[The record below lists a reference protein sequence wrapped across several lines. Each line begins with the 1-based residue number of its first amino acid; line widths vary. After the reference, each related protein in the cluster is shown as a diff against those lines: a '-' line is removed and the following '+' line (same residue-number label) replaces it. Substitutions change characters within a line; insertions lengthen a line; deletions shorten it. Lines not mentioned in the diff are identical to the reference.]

1 MDVAERTG
9 RLAGR
14 AAIVTG
20 AGGGIGEAIAR
31 TLAREGA
38 GVAVVDLQED
48 LAARVAAAIGRD
60 GAKAVA
66 LRADVTKAADVD
78 AMVRASLAG
87 LGQVD
92 ILVNNVGGYATM
104 RTTWEIEESEWDF
117 ILALNLK
124 SAFLC
129 SKAVIPHMLA
139 RRTGRIVNL
148 SSIVG
153 RTAPTLS
160 AAHYSA
166 AKAGVRGFTWHLAR
180 ELAPHGI
187 TVNAVAPW
195 LTLTER
201 IKKLR
206 SPEVDAALK
215 AQTPLGRFAEPQEV
229 ADAVLFLASDEAAYV
244 TGATLDV
251 NGGMF
256 MG

>member
-1 MDVAERTG
+1 MQTHG
-9 RLAGR
+9 RLRGR

-20 AGGGIGEAIAR
+20 AGGGIGEAIAG

-38 GVAVVDLQED
+38 AVAVVDLRED
-48 LAARVAAAIGRD
+48 LAKRVAAAIE
-60 GAKAVA
+60 GAGGKALG
-66 LRADVTKAADVD
+66 LRADVTRWAEVD
-78 AMVRASLAG
+78 AMVRASLGA

-104 RTTWEIEESEWDF
+104 RTTWEIEETEWDF

-139 RRTGRIVNL
+139 RKSGRIVNL
-148 SSIVG
+148 SSLVG
-153 RTAPTLS
+153 RTAPALS

-166 AKAGVRGFTWHLAR
+166 AKAGVRGLTWHLAR

-187 TVNAVAPW
+187 TVNAIAPW

-201 IKKLR
+201 VKTLR
-206 SPEVDAALK
+206 RLEVDAALR

-229 ADAVLFLASDEAAYV
+229 ADAVRFLASDEAAYV

-256 MG
+256 MS

>member
-1 MDVAERTG
+1 MTEANG
-9 RLAGR
+9 RLRGK

-38 GVAVVDLQED
+38 AVAVVDLRED
-48 LAARVAAAIGRD
+48 LAKAVAAAIARD
-60 GAKAVA
+60 GAVAVA
-66 LRADVTKAADVD
+66 LRADVTRAADVD
-78 AMVRASLAG
+78 AMVRAGLAA

-104 RTTWEIEESEWDF
+104 RATWEIEESEWDF
-117 ILALNLK
+117 IVALNLK

-139 RRTGRIVNL
+139 RRRGRIVNL

-153 RTAPTLS
+153 RSAPTLS

-166 AKAGVRGFTWHLAR
+166 AKAGVRGLTWHLAR
-180 ELAPHGI
+180 ELASHGI

-201 IKKLR
+201 IKTLR

-229 ADAVLFLASDEAAYV
+229 ADAVRFLASDEAAYV

-256 MG
+256 MS

>member
-1 MDVAERTG
+1 MAQGNG
-9 RLAGR
+9 RLAGK

-38 GVAVVDLQED
+38 AVAVVDMQED
-48 LAARVAAAIGRD
+48 LARDVAAGIGRD
-60 GAKAVA
+60 GGKALA
-66 LRADVTKAADVD
+66 LRADVTVAPDVE
-78 AMVRASLAG
+78 AMVRASLAA
-87 LGQVD
+87 LGPVD
-92 ILVNNVGGYATM
+92 ILVNNVGGYATL
-104 RTTWEIEESEWDF
+104 RTTWEIEETEWDF
-117 ILALNLK
+117 IVALNLK

-166 AKAGVRGFTWHLAR
+166 AKAGVRGLTWHLAR

-201 IKKLR
+201 IRKLR
-206 SPEVDAALK
+206 SPETDAALR

-229 ADAVLFLASDEAAYV
+229 ADAVLFLASDESAYV

-256 MG
+256 MS

>member
-1 MDVAERTG
+1 MGTHG
-9 RLAGR
+9 RLRGQ

-20 AGGGIGEAIAR
+20 AGGGIGEAVAR
-31 TLAREGA
+31 TLAAEGA
-38 GVAVVDLQED
+38 AVAVVDLQEG
-48 LAARVAAAIGRD
+48 LARRVAAAIGD
-60 GAKAVA
+60 AGGKALG
-66 LRADVTKAADVD
+66 LRADVTRAAEVD
-78 AMVRASLAG
+78 AMVGASLAA

-104 RTTWEIEESEWDF
+104 RATWETEESEWDF

-124 SAFLC
+124 SVFLC

-139 RRTGRIVNL
+139 RKAGRIVNL

-166 AKAGVRGFTWHLAR
+166 AKAGVRGLTWHLAR

-201 IKKLR
+201 VKQLR
-206 SPEVDAALK
+206 RPEVDAALK

-229 ADAVLFLASDEAAYV
+229 ADAVSFLASDEAAYV

-256 MG
+256 MS

>member
-1 MDVAERTG
+1 MVTGNG

-20 AGGGIGEAIAR
+20 AGGGIGEATAR

-38 GVAVVDLQED
+38 AVAVVDLQED
-48 LAARVAAAIGRD
+48 LAQAVAAGIRRD
-60 GAKAVA
+60 GGVA
-66 LRADVTKAADVD
+66 LGVRADATNAAAVD

-92 ILVNNVGGYATM
+92 ILVNNVGGYAIM
-104 RTTWEIEESEWDF
+104 RATWEIEESEWDF
-117 ILALNLK
+117 IVALNLK

-129 SKAVIPHMLA
+129 SKAVIPHMLS
-139 RRTGRIVNL
+139 RKRGRIVNL

-153 RTAPTLS
+153 RSAPTLS
-160 AAHYSA
+160 AAHYAA
-166 AKAGVRGFTWHLAR
+166 AKAGVRGLTWHLAR

-256 MG
+256 MS

>member
-1 MDVAERTG
+1 MQTHG
-9 RLAGR
+9 RLRGR

-20 AGGGIGEAIAR
+20 AGGGIGEAIAG

-38 GVAVVDLQED
+38 AVAVVDLRED
-48 LAARVAAAIGRD
+48 LAKRVAAAIE
-60 GAKAVA
+60 GAGGKALG
-66 LRADVTKAADVD
+66 LRADVTRWAEVD
-78 AMVRASLAG
+78 AMVRASLGA

-104 RTTWEIEESEWDF
+104 RTTWEIEETEWDF

-139 RRTGRIVNL
+139 RKSGRIINL

-153 RTAPTLS
+153 RTAPALS

-166 AKAGVRGFTWHLAR
+166 AKAGVRGLTWHLAR

-187 TVNAVAPW
+187 TVNAIAPW
-195 LTLTER
+195 LTLTQR

-206 SPEVDAALK
+206 RPEVDATLR

-229 ADAVLFLASDEAAYV
+229 ADAVRFLASDEAAYV

-256 MG
+256 MS

>member
-1 MDVAERTG
+1 MTRPDG

-14 AAIVTG
+14 GAIVTG

-38 GVAVVDLQED
+38 AVAVVDLQED
-48 LAARVAAAIGRD
+48 LARRVATAIGE
-60 GAKAVA
+60 GGGKALP
-66 LRADVTKAADVD
+66 LRADVTRAADVD
-78 AMVRASLAG
+78 AMVGAGLAG
-87 LGQVD
+87 LGRVD

-104 RTTWEIEESEWDF
+104 RTTWEIDESEWDF
-117 ILALNLK
+117 IVALNLK

-139 RRTGRIVNL
+139 RKTGRIVNL

-153 RTAPTLS
+153 RSAPTLS

-166 AKAGVRGFTWHLAR
+166 AKAGVRGLTWHLAR

-251 NGGMF
+251 NGGML
-256 MG
+256 MS

>member
-1 MDVAERTG
+1 MLTHG
-9 RLAGR
+9 RLRGR

-20 AGGGIGEAIAR
+20 AGGGIGAAIAV
-31 TLAREGA
+31 TLASEGA
-38 GVAVVDLQED
+38 AVAVVDLQED
-48 LAARVAAAIGRD
+48 LAQRVAAAIGEA
-60 GAKAVA
+60 GGKALG
-66 LRADVTKAADVD
+66 LRADVTRWAEAD
-78 AMVRASLAG
+78 AMVRASLGA
-87 LGQVD
+87 LGRVD

-139 RRTGRIVNL
+139 RKSGRIVNL

-166 AKAGVRGFTWHLAR
+166 AKAGVRGLTWHLAR

-195 LTLTER
+195 LTLTDR

-206 SPEVDAALK
+206 RPEVDAALR

-229 ADAVLFLASDEAAYV
+229 ADAVRFLASDEAAYV

-251 NGGMF
+251 NGGML
-256 MG
+256 MS

>member
-1 MDVAERTG
+1 MAEKNG

-38 GVAVVDLQED
+38 AVAVVDLRED
-48 LAARVAAAIGRD
+48 LAVAVAAAIARY
-60 GAKAVA
+60 GAVAVA
-66 LRADVTKAADVD
+66 LRADVTRAADVD
-78 AMVRASLAG
+78 AMVGASLAA

-92 ILVNNVGGYATM
+92 ILVNNVGGYAKM
-104 RTTWEIEESEWDF
+104 RATWEIEESEWDF
-117 ILALNLK
+117 IVALNLK

-153 RTAPTLS
+153 RSAPTLS
-160 AAHYSA
+160 AAHYAA
-166 AKAGVRGFTWHLAR
+166 AKAGVRGLTWHLAR

-201 IKKLR
+201 IKTLR

-229 ADAVLFLASDEAAYV
+229 ADAVRFLASDEAAYV

-256 MG
+256 MS

>member
-1 MDVAERTG
+1 MAERDG

-38 GVAVVDLQED
+38 AVAVVDLQED
-48 LAARVAAAIGRD
+48 GAQAVAAGIRRHG
-60 GAKAVA
+60 GKALA
-66 LRADVTKAADVD
+66 LRADATKAAEVD

-92 ILVNNVGGYATM
+92 ILVNNVGGYAIM

-117 ILALNLK
+117 IVALNLK

-129 SKAVIPHMLA
+129 SKAVVPHMLS
-139 RRTGRIVNL
+139 RKRGRIVNL

-153 RTAPTLS
+153 RSAPTLS
-160 AAHYSA
+160 AAHYAA
-166 AKAGVRGFTWHLAR
+166 AKAGVRGLTWHLAR

-206 SPEVDAALK
+206 SHEVDAALK

-256 MG
+256 MS

>member
-1 MDVAERTG
+1 MTINGG

-20 AGGGIGEAIAR
+20 SGGGIGEAIAR

-38 GVAVVDLQED
+38 AVAVVDVQED
-48 LAARVAAAIGRD
+48 LVQRVAAAIGAA
-60 GAKAVA
+60 GGKALP
-66 LRADVTKAADVD
+66 LRADVTRAADVD
-78 AMVRASLAG
+78 VVVRASLAG
-87 LGQVD
+87 LGAVD
-92 ILVNNVGGYATM
+92 ILVNNVGGYATL
-104 RTTWEIEESEWDF
+104 RPTWEIEEAEWDF
-117 ILALNLK
+117 IVALNLK

-129 SKAVIPHMLA
+129 SKAVIPHMLSRKA
-139 RRTGRIVNL
+139 GRIVNL

-153 RTAPTLS
+153 RSAPTLS

-166 AKAGVRGFTWHLAR
+166 AKAGVRGLTWHLAR

-195 LTLTER
+195 LTLTDR
-201 IKKLR
+201 VKKLR
-206 SPEVDAALK
+206 SPEADAALR

-229 ADAVLFLASDEAAYV
+229 ADAVLFLASNEAAYI

-256 MG
+256 MS

>member
-1 MDVAERTG
+1 MTKGNG
-9 RLAGR
+9 RLQGNG
-14 AAIVTG
+14 AIVTG

-31 TLAREGA
+31 TFAREGA
-38 GVAVVDLQED
+38 AVAVVDRQEE
-48 LAARVAAAIGRD
+48 LARRVAAAIAE
-60 GAKAVA
+60 GAGKA
-66 LRADVTKAADVD
+66 LPLQADVTRAADVD

-87 LGQVD
+87 LGRVD
-92 ILVNNVGGYATM
+92 ILVNNVGGYARM

-117 ILALNLK
+117 IVALNLK

-139 RRTGRIVNL
+139 RKRGRIVNL

-153 RTAPTLS
+153 RSAPTLS

-166 AKAGVRGFTWHLAR
+166 AKAGVRGLTWHLAR

-206 SPEVDAALK
+206 SSEVDAALK
-215 AQTPLGRFAEPQEV
+215 SQTPLGRFAEPQEV
-229 ADAVLFLASDEAAYV
+229 ADAVLFLASAEAAYV
-244 TGATLDV
+244 TGVTLDV
-251 NGGMF
+251 NGGMV
-256 MG
+256 MS

>member
-1 MDVAERTG
+1 MQTHG
-9 RLAGR
+9 RLRGR

-20 AGGGIGEAIAR
+20 AGGGIGEAIAG

-38 GVAVVDLQED
+38 AVAVVDLRED
-48 LAARVAAAIGRD
+48 LAKRVAAAIE
-60 GAKAVA
+60 GAGGKALG
-66 LRADVTKAADVD
+66 LRADVTRWAEVD
-78 AMVRASLAG
+78 AMVRASLGA

-104 RTTWEIEESEWDF
+104 RTTWEIEETEWDF

-139 RRTGRIVNL
+139 RKSGRIVNL
-148 SSIVG
+148 SSLVG
-153 RTAPTLS
+153 RTAPALS

-166 AKAGVRGFTWHLAR
+166 AKAGVRGLTWHLAR

-187 TVNAVAPW
+187 TVNAIAPW
-195 LTLTER
+195 LTLTQR

-206 SPEVDAALK
+206 RPEVDATLR

-229 ADAVLFLASDEAAYV
+229 ADAVRFLASDEAAYV

-256 MG
+256 MS

>member
-1 MDVAERTG
+1 MAEISG
-9 RLAGR
+9 RLAGK

-20 AGGGIGEAIAR
+20 GGGGIGEAIAR
-31 TLAREGA
+31 TFAREGA
-38 GVAVVDLQED
+38 GVAVVDLKED
-48 LAARVAAAIGRD
+48 LAKGVAEAIEREG
-60 GAKAVA
+60 GKALA
-66 LRADVTKAADVD
+66 LAADVTKAADVE
-78 AMVRASLAG
+78 AMVRANLAAFG
-87 LGQVD
+87 HAD
-92 ILVNNVGGYATM
+92 ILVNNVGGYATL

-117 ILALNLK
+117 IVALNLK

-139 RRTGRIVNL
+139 RKSGRIVNL

-153 RTAPTLS
+153 RSAPTLS

-166 AKAGVRGFTWHLAR
+166 AKAGVRGLTWHLAR

-195 LTLTER
+195 LTLTDR

-215 AQTPLGRFAEPQEV
+215 AQTPMGRFAEPQEV
-229 ADAVLFLASDEAAYV
+229 AEAVLFLASDAAAYM

-256 MG
+256 MS